1 MKQASCF
8 AIRFNPAV
16 AGFFLKKMYNFKGR
30 DIIDINDFSKE
41 ELLYILKIAKKFDP
55 EYVKSDR
62 SNYTIAQG
70 KIAALL
76 FFEPSTRTEQSFR
89 SAAQKIGMGIIGFDD
104 PEATSIHKGES
115 FSDTIRIMDAYA
127 DVLIIRHPEPFSA
140 KGASD
145 VAQIPVINAG
155 DGPNQHPTQTMLDLY
170 TIMKEAGRLN
180 GISVALMGDL
190 KYGRTVHALS
200 LALSLFKIK
209 QIFISHPILK
219 MPKEFLKI
227 LQKRGVTYE
236 EFDHLPAS
244 LEADFLYQTRV
255 QKERFKDLNEYKKI
269 KDEFI
274 LDASFK
280 KYLDKGVKLM
290 HPLPRVN
297 EIDPVLDSH
306 PNAIYFAQ
314 ARNGLYIREALL
326 ALILGRIR

>member
-1 MKQASCF
+1 MG
-8 AIRFNPAV
+8 
-16 AGFFLKKMYNFKGR
+16 GFFLKKMGKLNFKGR

-41 ELLYILKIAKKFDP
+41 ELLYILEKAKKFDP
-55 EYVKSDR
+55 AFVKSDR

-89 SAAQKIGMGIIGFDD
+89 SAAQKIGMGTIGFND
-104 PEATSIHKGES
+104 PEATSIHKGET
-115 FSDTIRIMDAYA
+115 FSDTIRIMDSYA
-127 DVLIIRHPEPFSA
+127 DVLIMRHPEAGAA
-140 KGASD
+140 KEAAN
-145 VAQIPVINAG
+145 VADIPVINAG

-170 TIMKEAGRLN
+170 TILKEAGKLD
-180 GISVALMGDL
+180 GITVALMGDL

-200 LALSLFKIK
+200 LALSHFKIK
-209 QIFISHPILK
+209 QIFISHPSLK
-219 MPKEFLKI
+219 MPEEFLNV
-227 LQKRGVTYE
+227 LRERGVVYG
-236 EFDHLPAS
+236 EFDHLPEN

-255 QKERFKDLNEYKKI
+255 QKERFKDLEEYKKI
-269 KDEFI
+269 KDKFI

-280 KYLDKGVKLM
+280 KYLDQGVKLM

-297 EIDPVLDSH
+297 EIDRELDSH

-326 ALILGRIR
+326 ALVLGRINSR

>member
-1 MKQASCF
+1 MG
-8 AIRFNPAV
+8 
-16 AGFFLKKMYNFKGR
+16 GFFLKKMKNFKGR

-41 ELLYILKIAKKFDP
+41 ELLFILKTAKRFDP
-55 EYVKSDR
+55 AFVKSDR

-89 SAAQKIGMGIIGFDD
+89 SAAQKIGMGTIGFND
-104 PEATSIHKGES
+104 PEATSIHKGET
-115 FSDTIRIMDAYA
+115 FSDTIRIMDSYA
-127 DVLIIRHPEPFSA
+127 DVLIMRHPESLSA
-140 KGASD
+140 QKAAK

-170 TIMKEAGRLN
+170 TMMKEAGKLD
-180 GISVALMGDL
+180 GIIVALMGDL
-190 KYGRTVHALS
+190 KYGRTIHALS
-200 LALSLFKIK
+200 LALSHFKVK
-209 QIFISHPILK
+209 QIFISYPALA
-219 MPKEFLKI
+219 MPDEFLKI
-227 LQKRGVTYE
+227 LKERGVAFE
-236 EFDHLPAS
+236 EFDHLPED
-244 LEADFLYQTRV
+244 LKADFLYQTRV
-255 QKERFKDLNEYKKI
+255 QKERFKNLNEYKKI
-269 KDEFI
+269 KDKFI

-306 PNAIYFAQ
+306 PNAVYFAQ

-326 ALILGRIR
+326 ALVLGRI

>member
-1 MKQASCF
+1 MK
-8 AIRFNPAV
+8 
-16 AGFFLKKMYNFKGR
+16 NFKGR
-30 DIIDINDFSKE
+30 DIIDINDFSRE
-41 ELLYILKIAKKFDP
+41 ELLFILKTAKRFDP
-55 EYVKSDR
+55 EYVKRDR

-115 FSDTIRIMDAYA
+115 LSDTIRIMDSYA
-127 DVLIIRHPEPFSA
+127 DVLVIRHPEAFSA
-140 KGASD
+140 KLAAE
-145 VAQIPVINAG
+145 VAQLPVINAG

-170 TIMKEAGRLN
+170 TILKEAGKLD

-200 LALSLFKIK
+200 LALSHFKVK
-209 QIFISHPILK
+209 QIFISHPTLK
-219 MPKEFLKI
+219 MPDEFLEI
-227 LQKRGVTYE
+227 LKKRKVSYE
-236 EFDHLPAS
+236 EFDHLPQS

-269 KDEFI
+269 KDKFI

-306 PNAIYFAQ
+306 VNAIYFAQ
-314 ARNGLYIREALL
+314 ARNGLYVREALL
-326 ALILGRIR
+326 ALVLGRIK